1 MTFGTVSFGYAL
13 GEPVDIGVAVRELSD
28 DVERILGYGY
38 RTVHRAADGE
48 GVTDLGVRAAQEALA
63 KAGIA
68 ADEIDL
74 IVFAPTD
81 VPEYLYWDP
90 SASLQWRLGA
100 RRAQALLLNQACT
113 AGLAGL
119 DIIAG
124 RFATQPDCRT
134 ALLVAGNRTCEAY
147 WNRVA
152 TQSMVFSDGAA
163 AAVVR
168 RDHPRLRWL
177 ASDAVTDGRYADFY
191 LLDVGGTAQPF
202 TPARAGQGQPV
213 ARDAWDIMEFF
224 DYDDERFAEFV
235 TLINTRALD
244 IVNRACK
251 RVGATASD
259 LKRLITSHDNVR
271 STTSLAETFGL
282 PVTATNVEIGAATG
296 HLGSADQLYSLGT
309 LVEAGELAPGDLVA
323 LVGLGRGMH
332 WACTIIET

>member
-1 MTFGTVSFGYAL
+1 MTFGIVSFGYAL
-13 GEPVDIGVAVRELSD
+13 GEPVDIGTAVRAYSE

-38 RTVHRAADGE
+38 RTLHRAADGE
-48 GVTDLGVRAAQEALA
+48 GVTDLGVRAAREALA
-63 KAGIA
+63 KAGVGA
-68 ADEIDL
+68 EEIDL

-81 VPEYLYWDP
+81 VPEHLYWDP

-100 RRAQALLLNQACT
+100 HRAQALLLNQACT

-124 RFATQPDCRT
+124 RFATQPECRT

-163 AAVVR
+163 AAVLR
-168 RDHPRLRWL
+168 RDHPSLRWR

-191 LLDVGGTAQPF
+191 LLDVGGTAHPF
-202 TPARAGQGQPV
+202 TPEQARQGQPT

-224 DYDDERFAEFV
+224 DYDDERFADFV
-235 TLINTRALD
+235 TLINTRALE
-244 IVNRACK
+244 IVDRACK
-251 RVGATASD
+251 RVGVTPGD
-259 LKRLITSHDNVR
+259 LRRLITSHDNVR

-282 PVTATNVEIGAATG
+282 PVAATNIEIGRSIG
-296 HLGSADQLYSLGT
+296 HLGSADQIYSLGA
-309 LVEAGELAPGDLVA
+309 LVEAGELAAGDLVA

-332 WACTIIET
+332 WACTLIEI